1 MATDETVDHASTA
14 QTQTESPEAP
24 HLSQRPRLHTLIRP
38 AIALLIA
45 IVVFVAVL
53 RQAESIDW
61 HETFHQLRHASLGW
75 FLLGLAAFHGGY
87 LLRCYRW
94 EVLLSGADTTHVSG
108 RIERPGFPT
117 LVEIMYRAWFVNTVT
132 IARAGDAYRGYL
144 LKRRSGASFSSSI
157 GTIVTER
164 IVDVVVLAVMLI
176 GSILLAFHQNLP
188 NGLPQ
193 ILALAAV
200 MAVLGAVGLLFLKRL
215 EPLILRLLPDRVE
228 HHVAPLMSAMIGS
241 TRKMPL
247 LILLSFGGWMGE
259 ALELLFVARALGI
272 HLPITHA
279 ATVALLTAL
288 LTTLPITPGGLG
300 IADAGIIYLLQKVNI
315 ASGPAAAVA
324 ILSRVITFGS
334 IVVFGGLFTLIGMIR
349 ERRKSPTVAPPPP
362 ADAVFDAKR

>member
-1 MATDETVDHASTA
+1 MPADESAGATPMFEPTMS
-14 QTQTESPEAP
+14 EENP
-24 HLSQRPRLHTLIRP
+24 HLGHRPRLHTLIRP

-45 IVVFVAVL
+45 VVVFAAVL
-53 RQAESIDW
+53 KQAESIDW

-75 FLLGLAAFHGGY
+75 FLLAFAAFHGGF

-94 EVLLSGADTTHVSG
+94 EVLLSGADTTHATG
-108 RIERPGFPT
+108 RIERPGFPS
-117 LVEIMYRAWFVNTVT
+117 LVEIMYRAWFINTVT

-176 GSILLAFHQNLP
+176 GSILLAFHQKLP

-200 MAVLGAVGLLFLKRL
+200 MAIIGAIGLLFLKRL
-215 EPLILRLLPDRVE
+215 EPLILRILPNRIS
-228 HHVAPLMSAMIGS
+228 HHVAAITSAMVGS

-247 LILLSFGGWMGE
+247 LILLSFCGWMGE
-259 ALELLFVARALGI
+259 ALELMFVARALGI
-272 HLPITHA
+272 ELPVTHA

-300 IADAGIIYLLQKVNI
+300 IADAGIIYLLQKVNV

-334 IVVFGGLFTLIGMIR
+334 IVVIGGLVSLIGIAL
-349 ERRKSPTVAPPPP
+349 ERRGASAQSPTQP
-362 ADAVFDAKR
+362 AKAAFDAKR